1 MKQERVDQLT
11 GEITTFVE
19 KKRFDSRRLNELGQE
34 LVSPVPVAPPIGWKK
49 TPSLTEQIRA
59 MVRSEALRM
68 AAEASGA
75 ETFEEADDFDV
86 EDDPSPVSPYEEW
99 EPVFDPAPSTA
110 EPAPAAAPAA
120 AEPAA
125 AATTTAA
132 NSEVKPPSST

>member
-1 MKQERVDQLT
+1 MKQEVVDHVT
-11 GEITTFVE
+11 GEITQFVQ
-19 KKRFDSRRLNELGQE
+19 KKRHDSRRLNALGQE
-34 LVSPVPVAPPIGWKK
+34 LPSPVPVAPPIGWKK

-68 AAEASGA
+68 AAEAAGA
-75 ETFEEADDFDV
+75 ESFEEADDFDV
-86 EDDPSPVSPYEEW
+86 EDDPSPASPYEEW
-99 EPVFDPAPSTA
+99 EPIFDPPA

-132 NSEVKPPSST
+132 NSEVKPPSPT